1 MSALILCW
9 DRGQLDSSWS
19 VIKGFAMLDET
30 VQHQLL
36 DSPAGARE
44 AAYAPYSNFK
54 VGDAVL
60 TAAGEIFSGCN
71 IENASLGAT
80 ICAAERVAILTAV
93 AAGARD
99 LTALAVIADTPDP
112 VAPCGLCRQVLA
124 EFTPDC
130 RVVMANTAGRI
141 RLATLKELLPRP
153 SVGPMGARRGQLNP
167 FKEERH
173 DRT

>member
-1 MSALILCW
+1 
-9 DRGQLDSSWS
+9 
-19 VIKGFAMLDET
+19 MLDET
-30 VQHQLL
+30 VQQQLL
-36 DSPAGARE
+36 DQARRTRE

-54 VGDAVL
+54 VGAAVL

-80 ICAAERVAILTAV
+80 ICAERVAIFAAV

-124 EFTPDC
+124 EFSPDC
-130 RVVMANTAGRI
+130 RVLMANTAGQI
-141 RLATLKELLPRP
+141 RLANLQELLPMAFRWP
-153 SVGPMGARRGQLNP
+153 IESGEGA
-167 FKEERH
+167 
-173 DRT
+173 